1 MNVWLYDQ
9 ESKNKEVI
17 HALVSTRSFEVSR
30 LVKLFH
36 ILIDLIF
43 LTLDPDEEVSPDS
56 EDPEAGEEKKTQ
68 EEKVATIICKQ
79 RSQTHSTLNV

>member
-1 MNVWLYDQ
+1 MNI
-9 ESKNKEVI
+9 EVI
-17 HALVSTRSFEVSR
+17 HALVSTRSYEVSR

-43 LTLDPDEEVSPDS
+43 STLDPDEEVSPDS
-56 EDPEAGEEKKTQ
+56 EDPEAGEEKKAQ
-68 EEKVATIICKQ
+68 EEKVAILIWKQ